1 MSTTPSPEALPRTLM
16 RYVPLAAATLAL
28 WFGGLSALAL
38 FIAPKAVVAFGPT
51 AALYRAV
58 AESGAPMLAK
68 GPGYVTVATNRPGAV
83 LSLYRGGALFVW
95 PIVARSCGGAI

>member
-1 MSTTPSPEALPRTLM
+1 MAG
-16 RYVPLAAATLAL
+16 ATLAL
-28 WFGGLSALAL
+28 WFGGLGVLAL

-51 AALYRAV
+51 GALYAAV

-68 GPGYVTVATNRPGAV
+68 GPGYVTVVTDRPGAV
-83 LSLYRGGALFVW
+83 MSLYRGGALFVW